1 MGRFGCPAV
10 PANREWFEFLSGPE
24 ATRPESDK
32 TRESRIWKRTLS
44 GERASRSDWNETEP
58 RSLVMRAQ
66 AVI

>member
-1 MGRFGCPAV
+1 
-10 PANREWFEFLSGPE
+10 
-24 ATRPESDK
+24 
-32 TRESRIWKRTLS
+32 LS